1 MKEAIITLENVTKK
15 YDKDIIFSKVNLNI
29 NKGDSIAIV
38 GKNGKGKSTFLR
50 VISGLTK
57 IEEGNITY
65 SRKLKFNFVPEN
77 FTKLNIT
84 AREYISLIADIE
96 GINKKDLK
104 EKLGYLIKEFFLE
117 DMMDTPIKFLSKGTI
132 QKVSVLQSL
141 LTKPDV
147 LLLDEP
153 LSGQD
158 IASQR
163 NFIKMVKSLI
173 RNGVTVLMA
182 CHETLLIK
190 ELSNR
195 VLEIDNKSI
204 NEVSKDDFEDINVST
219 MTFVNDI
226 GLKSFLDENSEKV
239 ISFNEEEGKVTIKVS
254 SDISNELLKEII
266 NHGYVLKYYEE

>member
-1 MKEAIITLENVTKK
+1 MKETIIVLENVTKK
-15 YDKDIIFSKVNLNI
+15 YDKDIIFSNVSLNI
-29 NKGDSIAIV
+29 NKGESIAIV

-77 FTKLNIT
+77 FTRLNIT

-104 EKLGYLIKEFFLE
+104 EKLKYLVKEFFLE

-132 QKVSVLQSL
+132 QKVSVLQAL
-141 LTKPDV
+141 FIKPDV

-163 NFIKMVKSLI
+163 NFIKIVKSLI
-173 RNGVTVLMA
+173 KNDVTVLMA
-182 CHETLLIK
+182 CHEALLIK

-204 NEVSKDDFEDINVST
+204 NEVSKDDLKDINVST
-219 MTFVNDI
+219 MVFVNDI

-239 ISFNEEEGKVTIKVS
+239 ITFNEEDDEITIKVS
-254 SDISNELLKEII
+254 SDISNEFLKEII
-266 NHGYVLKYYEE
+266 NHGYILRYYEE

>member
-1 MKEAIITLENVTKK
+1 MKETIIVLENVTKK
-15 YDKDIIFSKVNLNI
+15 YDKDIIFSNVSLNI
-29 NKGDSIAIV
+29 NKGESIAIV

-132 QKVSVLQSL
+132 QKVSVLQAL

-204 NEVSKDDFEDINVST
+204 NEVSKDDLEDINVST
-219 MTFVNDI
+219 MVFVNDI

-254 SDISNELLKEII
+254 SDISNEFLKEII

>member
-1 MKEAIITLENVTKK
+1 MKETIIVLENVTKK

-182 CHETLLIK
+182 CHETFLIK

-254 SDISNELLKEII
+254 SDISNEFLKEIV

>member
-1 MKEAIITLENVTKK
+1 MKETIITLENVTKK
-15 YDKDIIFSKVNLNI
+15 YEKDIIFSKVNLNI
-29 NKGDSIAIV
+29 NKGESIAIV

-50 VISGLTK
+50 VVSGITK

-65 SRKLKFNFVPEN
+65 SRKVKFNFVPEN

-84 AREYISLIADIE
+84 ARKYISLIADIE
-96 GINKKDLK
+96 GINKKDLD
-104 EKLGYLIKEFFLE
+104 EKLGYLTKEFFLE

-163 NFIKMVKSLI
+163 NFIKMVKLLI
-173 RNGVTVLMA
+173 KDGVTVLMA

-195 VLEIDNKSI
+195 VLEIDNRSI
-204 NEVSKDDFEDINVST
+204 NEVSKEDLEEINVST
-219 MTFVNDI
+219 MIFANNAE
-226 GLKSFLDENSEKV
+226 LKSFLDENNEK
-239 ISFNEEEGKVTIKVS
+239 IFSLNEDDEKVTIKVNL
-254 SDISNELLKEII
+254 DIGSGFLKEAI
-266 NHGYVLKYYEE
+266 NHGCILKYYEE

>member
-195 VLEIDNKSI
+195 ILEIDNKSI

-239 ISFNEEEGKVTIKVS
+239 ISFNEEEGKITIKVS
-254 SDISNELLKEII
+254 SDIGNKFLKEII

>member
-1 MKEAIITLENVTKK
+1 MKETIIVLENVTKK

-29 NKGDSIAIV
+29 NKGESIAIV

-104 EKLGYLIKEFFLE
+104 EKLGYLIEEFFLE
-117 DMMDTPIKFLSKGTI
+117 DIMDTPIKFLSKGTI
-132 QKVSVLQSL
+132 QKVSALQAL

-163 NFIKMVKSLI
+163 NFIKMVKLLI

-182 CHETLLIK
+182 CHEILLIK

-195 VLEIDNKSI
+195 ILEIDNKSI
-204 NEVSKDDFEDINVST
+204 NEVSKDDLEDINVST
-219 MTFVNDI
+219 MVFVNDI

-239 ISFNEEEGKVTIKVS
+239 ISFNEEEGKMTIRVR
-254 SDISNELLKEII
+254 SDISNEFLKEII